1 MPSQPVRT
9 CVGCRQRAA
18 KQDLLRVVAQGER
31 LRPDLDGR
39 SPGRGA
45 YLHRSTAC
53 LDTALRRRAFPRALR
68 VPAPLDPT
76 DLREHVQQTG
86 KTVRTD

>member
-1 MPSQPVRT
+1 M
-9 CVGCRQRAA
+9 
-18 KQDLLRVVAQGER
+18 VAQGECFR
-31 LRPDLDGR
+31 TDPDGR
-39 SPGRGA
+39 APGRGA

-76 DLREHVQQTG
+76 ELREHLEQQTG
-86 KTVRTD
+86 ETVRTDTRWSSSS